1 MNMTKHIHD
10 IQTDIFVTQF
20 QSHYQDKT
28 SRSQYH
34 SRSSVKDDNGSN
46 DSSASS
52 SFSNKLNNSCNNN
65 VGTATSVIIAAAN
78 AAAVKV
84 RQRKTTRKTGVLYN
98 SNVYSAAGP
107 TNCDISEE
115 SSNYTDTSNAD
126 TDGEVSANDSEKPHN
141 LNGGKNAN
149 ITSCANDEDD
159 FFDVHHRPPSPFQ
172 HSSGL
177 DQITN
182 RQIDKVI
189 NLFRRQAVATSDH
202 TQSYH
207 HTTHSTSNSILE
219 HKRKSTSSKVKNLK
233 IRPRTKKCKFK
244 DTARICSERKY
255 ILCS

>member
-1 MNMTKHIHD
+1 MTKHIHD
-10 IQTDIFVTQF
+10 IQTDIFVTRF

-98 SNVYSAAGP
+98 SNVYSVAGP

-159 FFDVHHRPPSPFQ
+159 FFDD
-172 HSSGL
+172 GML
-177 DQITN
+177 DFA
-182 RQIDKVI
+182 RV
-189 NLFRRQAVATSDH
+189 
-202 TQSYH
+202 
-207 HTTHSTSNSILE
+207 LE
-219 HKRKSTSSKVKNLK
+219 GRKSS
-233 IRPRTKKCKFK
+233 
-244 DTARICSERKY
+244 
-255 ILCS
+255 